1 MTTLFLDIETTGIPP
16 YFKGFPDATDLKK
29 YENARALQISWIVVK
44 DNVIVQ
50 DTNYI
55 IKPTFEFEITNSHVH
70 GITRERA
77 EKEGVDIKT
86 ALADF
91 AEDRKEA
98 KYLVCHNIDFDINII
113 KSEFHRAGMEIDL
126 HWIIPFCTMKKACK
140 PNQKWPKLV
149 DLYSTYFGETY
160 PAHSALEDAY
170 ACLRCYYKLTKDVDM
185 KDEIE
190 QARKELK

>member
-50 DTNYI
+50 DTNCI
-55 IKPTFEFEITNSHVH
+55 IKPTFRISNSHIH

-77 EKEGVDIKT
+77 EKEGMDMTK
-86 ALADF
+86 ALAYF
-91 AEDRKEA
+91 AEDCREA
-98 KYLVCHNIDFDINII
+98 ERLVCHNVDFDLNII
-113 KSEFHRAGMEIDL
+113 KSELHRANMTSRIDEL
-126 HWIIPFCTMKKACK
+126 ERFCTMKQACR
-140 PNQKWPKLV
+140 NRKWPKLV
-149 DLYSTYFGETY
+149 DLYETFFRQTY
-160 PAHSALEDAY
+160 PAHNALEDAY
-170 ACLRCYYKLTKDVDM
+170 ACLRCYYMLTEKKDV